1 MRPMLKWIL
10 QLLNKWLHRFCV
22 FYNGTLIF
30 ILLFVLQ
37 HVIVMSTTLLACYV
51 TMESVCVHWASMD
64 HSAMN
69 AMMVG
74 IILLAVAVSLAT
86 VSSWEVNQTFVT
98 NLPVYVTALTE
109 PSVIFVMTVLLVPS

>member
-1 MRPMLKWIL
+1 MLKWIL
-10 QLLNKWLHRFCV
+10 QLLNKRLHRYFV

-37 HVIVMSTTLLACYV
+37 LVIVMSTTLLVCYV
-51 TMESVCVHWASMD
+51 TMESVRVHWASVD

-86 VSSWEVNQTFVT
+86 VSG
-98 NLPVYVTALTE
+98 
-109 PSVIFVMTVLLVPS
+109 